1 MTGTDI
7 IMCVLLAW
15 IFIACAGVFVSLWN
29 LAKEEMNE

>member
-15 IFIACAGVFVSLWN
+15 VAIACICVFVSLWN
-29 LAKEEMNE
+29 LAKQDMN